1 MNVKTPFILKL
12 YMFLVNLYIII
23 PIILL
28 PIHIFDSMIFIG
40 LWILVLVNILFFFV
54 LKNKLWAIWIF
65 FVVLSLSFAYILFS
79 VRNLFDLINTWNFLP
94 NILRSGANEELEY
107 IFLGFQ
113 AFLLFFWILVLI
125 MWIIYFRR
133 IKKWPVLLDEK
144 YLTEKEPTKWLFISL
159 ILSIILV
166 LIYRFTY
173 YDNWKFEE
181 IDDNFFVTTYD
192 SVEAKDEENLF
203 KAIYEFKWYEN
214 EEKDFRDEFFAC
226 LYESKCYENLA
237 YYKETLTDFEKNWN
251 KKAFSFN
258 KAEEKAWKE
267 LFAIKRFLKSKA
279 NAWLKNTPET
289 VIDFKKLKE
298 FSSKKYFITPLDE
311 SSLAN
316 KKEIYHLELVR
327 ASKFETF
334 YLLNN
339 SKEVEAVD
347 LLISRIKYAKILVN
361 SGDFNSTIIWNK
373 LYKEALDDIKNIL
386 NNFKISEKSKK
397 ILSEVISDK
406 LDEKVIYGNSHKR
419 QYKQILKEISENKNL
434 PQNSTLY
441 SFETTKKALK
451 YVFYKNIENF
461 KNNTKIEENY
471 NNSGIDYKT
480 SFLKS
485 NIIWTDIV
493 FYEDSANHN
502 NLWTSETEAKR
513 QEILKKLENF

>member
-54 LKNKLWAIWIF
+54 LKNKLWAVWVF
-65 FVVLSLSFAYILFS
+65 FIVLSLPFVYVLCQI
-79 VRNLFDLINTWNFLP
+79 RNLFDLINTWNFLP
-94 NILRSGANEELEY
+94 NMLRSGANEELEY

-166 LIYRFTY
+166 LIYCFTY

-181 IDDNFFVTTYD
+181 IDDNFFVITYD
-192 SVEAKDEENLF
+192 SIEAKDEENLF

-298 FSSKKYFITPLDE
+298 FSSKKYFITTPDE

-327 ASKFETF
+327 VSKFETF

-361 SGDFNSTIIWNK
+361 SDVFNSIIIWNK

-397 ILSEVISDK
+397 ILSEAISDK
-406 LDEKVIYGNSHKR
+406 LDEKIIFENALKR
-419 QYKQILKEISENKNL
+419 QYKYILKEITENKSL
-434 PQNSTLY
+434 KEDSTLY

-461 KNNTKIEENY
+461 KNNPKIEET
-471 NNSGIDYKT
+471 NNSAINYKT

-493 FYEDSANHN
+493 FSEDGTKYNDS
-502 NLWTSETEAKR
+502 WIPETEAKR
-513 QEILKKLENF
+513 QEILKKLEN

>member
-12 YMFLVNLYIII
+12 YIFLVNLYIII
-23 PIILL
+23 PMILL
-28 PIHIFDSMIFIG
+28 PIHIFDSMILIR
-40 LWILVLVNILFFFV
+40 LWILVLVNILFFFI
-54 LKNKLWAIWIF
+54 LKNKPWAVWVF
-65 FVVLSLSFAYILFS
+65 FVVFSLPFIYVLFS
-79 VRNLFDLINTWNFLP
+79 IKNLLDLINTWNFLP
-94 NILRSGANEELEY
+94 NMLRSGANEELEY

-181 IDDNFFVTTYD
+181 IDDNFFVITYD
-192 SVEAKDEENLF
+192 SIEAKDEENLF

-251 KKAFSFN
+251 KKALSFN

-289 VIDFKKLKE
+289 VKDFEKLKE
-298 FSSKKYFITPLDE
+298 FASKKYFIPKLKDE
-311 SSLAN
+311 SILT
-316 KKEIYHLELVR
+316 KEIYHLELVK

-339 SKEVEAVD
+339 SKETEAID
-347 LLISRIKYAKILVN
+347 LLISRIKYAKILIN
-361 SGDFNSTIIWNK
+361 SDIFNSIITWNK

-397 ILSEVISDK
+397 ILSEAISYK
-406 LDEKVIYGNSHKR
+406 LDEKTIFENALKR
-419 QYKQILKEISENKNL
+419 QYKYILKEITENKSL
-434 PQNSTLY
+434 KEDSTLY

-461 KNNTKIEENY
+461 KNNPKIEENY
-471 NNSGIDYKT
+471 NNSRIDYKT

-493 FYEDSANHN
+493 FSEDGTKYNDS
-502 NLWTSETEAKR
+502 WIPETEAKR
-513 QEILKKLENF
+513 QEILKKLEN